1 MALIL
6 YSHCFSLCNF
16 FTICSNYIF
25 IFNLVYSC
33 FWVLSSFSHTEF
45 SGVLFHL
52 DFLAFAATSSLGE
65 LCPFPCLLS
74 STSPW
79 PSFCAVFPK
88 LLHEGSFSHFIKA
101 TASLKFHLLI
111 HGHIFGPDC
120 HLPPWQ
126 ELLAECSLLPVC
138 FPIFIPF
145 GVGLSVQ
152 RSEASSFFISCLVFP
167 EWATYKRKQIRMRN
181 RAVCL
186 ARGIFSHP
194 RVWYA
199 WDILTFTSP

>member
-6 YSHCFSLCNF
+6 YSHCFSLCNL

-45 SGVLFHL
+45 SVVLFHL
-52 DFLAFAATSSLGE
+52 DFLAFAVTPSQGE
-65 LCPFPCLLS
+65 LCPFPSLLS

-101 TASLKFHLLI
+101 TASLKFHSLNSWP
-111 HGHIFGPDC
+111 HI
-120 HLPPWQ
+120 W
-126 ELLAECSLLPVC
+126 AW
-138 FPIFIPF
+138 
-145 GVGLSVQ
+145 LS
-152 RSEASSFFISCLVFP
+152 SAS
-167 EWATYKRKQIRMRN
+167 
-181 RAVCL
+181 L
-186 ARGIFSHP
+186 ARATSWVFFVALCVSLSSSPLAWVFLYSDQRLALFSFL
-194 RVWYA
+194 A
-199 WDILTFTSP
+199 